1 MKFWKKSSQVD
12 GGRWIR
18 MGFWADKKVL
28 VTGGG
33 GFIGSHLVE
42 RLLEH
47 ESKVRVV
54 GRSEKPRNLISCLKK
69 IDYVRANLSKMK
81 SCAEVVHGMDAV
93 FHLASKVAGIKYN
106 VAHPAEMFRA
116 NTMLN
121 LMMLEAS
128 RIENVERYL
137 CTSSICVYPRYCKVP
152 TPETEGFKD
161 DPDPTVL
168 GYGWA
173 KRIAELQA
181 RFYAEEYGMKIAII
195 RPTNA
200 YGPRDD
206 FSLETSHV
214 IPALIRKVYE
224 SNDVLTV
231 WGSGNQ
237 TRSFIYVE
245 DLARAMMEVTE
256 KYAVADPVNIGTDEE
271 VTIKDL
277 AHLILELS
285 GKNLLIKFD
294 LTKPEGQPRK
304 FADISKAKEK
314 LNWKPKFT
322 LEEGIK
328 KTIEWYKKFGR

>member
-1 MKFWKKSSQVD
+1 MSFWSE
-12 GGRWIR
+12 R
-18 MGFWADKKVL
+18 KVL

-42 RLLEH
+42 RLLKH
-47 ESKVRVV
+47 GSKVRVV
-54 GRSEKPRNLISCLKK
+54 GRSEKPINLINCLEK
-69 IDYVRANLSKMK
+69 IDYVRADLSKMK
-81 SCAEVVHGMDAV
+81 NCIRVVHGMDVV
-93 FHLASKVAGIKYN
+93 FHLASKVAGIEYN
-106 VAHPAEMFRA
+106 VAHPAEMFKT
-116 NTMLN
+116 NTLLN

-128 RIENVERYL
+128 RMENVDRYQY
-137 CTSSICVYPRYCKVP
+137 TSSTCVYPRYCKVP

-161 DPDPTVL
+161 DPEPTVL

-181 RFYAEEYGMKIAII
+181 RFYVKEYGMKIAII

-206 FSLETSHV
+206 FSPGTSHV

-224 SNDVLTV
+224 SKDVITV

-245 DLARAMMEVTE
+245 DLTRAMMEVTE
-256 KYAVADPVNIGTDEE
+256 KYAVADPVNIGTEE
-271 VTIKDL
+271 EITIKDL
-277 AHLILELS
+277 AHLIIKISE
-285 GKNLLIKFD
+285 KNLVVKFD

-304 FADISKAKEK
+304 FADITKAKEK
-314 LNWKPKFT
+314 INWRPNFI
-322 LEEGIK
+322 LEEGLK
-328 KTIEWYKKFGR
+328 KTIEWYKSQYSIRCLA

>member
-1 MKFWKKSSQVD
+1 MSFWD
-12 GGRWIR
+12 E
-18 MGFWADKKVL
+18 KKVL

-47 ESKVRVV
+47 GSKVRVV
-54 GRSEKPRNLISCLKK
+54 GRSEKPINLINYLKK
-69 IDYVRANLSKMK
+69 IDYVRADLSKMRNCVK
-81 SCAEVVHGMDAV
+81 VVYGMDV
-93 FHLASKVAGIKYN
+93 IFHLASKVAGIDYN
-106 VAHPAEMFRA
+106 VAHPAEMFKT
-116 NTMLN
+116 NTLLN
-121 LMMLEAS
+121 LMILEAS
-128 RIENVERYL
+128 RIENVERYQ
-137 CTSSICVYPRYCKVP
+137 CTSSTCVYSRYSKVP

-161 DPDPTVL
+161 DPEPTVL

-181 RFYAEEYGMKIAII
+181 RFYAREYGMKIAII

-200 YGPRDD
+200 YGSRDD

-224 SNDVLTV
+224 SNDFISV

-256 KYAVADPVNIGTDEE
+256 KYAVADPINIGTEEE
-271 VTIKDL
+271 VAIKDL
-277 AHLILELS
+277 AHLIIKTS
-285 GKNLLIKFD
+285 GKNLLVRFD

-304 FADISKAKEK
+304 FADITKAKEEI
-314 LNWKPKFT
+314 NWRPKFT
-322 LEEGIK
+322 LKEGLK
-328 KTIEWYKKFGR
+328 KTMDWYQSQYSLDA